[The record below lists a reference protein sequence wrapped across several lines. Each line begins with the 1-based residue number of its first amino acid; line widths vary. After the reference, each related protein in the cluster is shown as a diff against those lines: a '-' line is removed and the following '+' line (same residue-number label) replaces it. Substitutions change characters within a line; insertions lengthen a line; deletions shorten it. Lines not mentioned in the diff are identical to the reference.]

1 MPSAFFT
8 YVKFFLKYETFRTK
22 SILLPIIVYEKFRIP
37 MTNEIRPTEAELEIL
52 QILWKKGPSTVR
64 EVNDL
69 LNEDQDKATGYTTTL
84 KLMQIM
90 FEKGLL
96 RRDDS
101 QRTHV
106 YTAEVR
112 EGKIQNALLDRFLHA
127 AYKGSAS
134 KLALH
139 LLGNHKTTPDEL
151 AEIKAL
157 IDQLEKNKPV

>member
-1 MPSAFFT
+1 
-8 YVKFFLKYETFRTK
+8 
-22 SILLPIIVYEKFRIP
+22 
-37 MTNEIRPTEAELEIL
+37 MTDNIQPTQGELEIL

-64 EVNDL
+64 EVNEI
-69 LNEDQDKATGYTTTL
+69 LNATQDKSIGYTTTL
-84 KLMQIM
+84 KIMQIM
-90 FEKGLL
+90 FEKNLL
-96 RRDDS
+96 SRNDS

-106 YTAEVR
+106 YSAEVR
-112 EGKIQNALLDRFLHA
+112 EGNIQSALLDRFLEA

-157 IDQLEKNKPV
+157 IDKLEKNKPS

>member
-1 MPSAFFT
+1 MS
-8 YVKFFLKYETFRTK
+8 
-22 SILLPIIVYEKFRIP
+22 
-37 MTNEIRPTEAELEIL
+37 NEIRPTESELEIL

-64 EVNDL
+64 EVNDA
-69 LNEDQDKATGYTTTL
+69 LNALQDKAIGYTTTL

-96 RRDDS
+96 SRDDS

-106 YTAEVR
+106 YAAEVR
-112 EGKIQNALLDRFLHA
+112 EGNIQSALLDRFLNA
-127 AYKGSAS
+127 AYRGSAS
-134 KLALH
+134 KLALQ

-157 IDQLEKNKPV
+157 IAKLEKNKPS

>member
-1 MPSAFFT
+1 MA
-8 YVKFFLKYETFRTK
+8 
-22 SILLPIIVYEKFRIP
+22 
-37 MTNEIRPTEAELEIL
+37 NDIRPTESELEVL

-69 LNEDQDKATGYTTTL
+69 LNENPDKSIGYTTTL
-84 KLMQIM
+84 KIMQIM

-96 RRDDS
+96 TRDES

-106 YTAEVR
+106 YVADVR
-112 EGKIQNALLDRFLHA
+112 EGKIQSALLDRVLNA

-134 KLALH
+134 KLALQ

-157 IDQLEKNKPV
+157 IQKLEKK